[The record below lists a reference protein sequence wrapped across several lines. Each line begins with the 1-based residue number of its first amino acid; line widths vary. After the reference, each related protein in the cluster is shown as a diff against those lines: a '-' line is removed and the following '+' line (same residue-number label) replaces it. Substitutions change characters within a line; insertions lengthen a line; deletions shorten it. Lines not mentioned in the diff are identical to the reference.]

1 VNIRLNLIAVKTLIR
16 KEMVRVLRIWI
27 QTIVPPA
34 ITMTLYFI
42 IFGNLIGRRI
52 GTMDGFDYM
61 QYIAPG
67 LIMMS
72 VITNSYGNVVSSFF
86 GAKFGRHI
94 EEMLVSPMSSAAI
107 IIGHVAGGV
116 LRGLAVGALVT
127 VIALFF
133 TKLQVQHP
141 FVTVSIVLLSA
152 TVFSLAGFINALF
165 AKKFDDIAIVPTF
178 ILTPLTYLGGV
189 FYSISL
195 LPEFWQTVSKAN
207 PILYMVNAFRYGIL
221 GTSDI
226 SIGHAYAILVLFVT
240 LLFSA
245 CLFFL
250 NRGIGIRE

>member
-1 VNIRLNLIAVKTLIR
+1 
-16 KEMVRVLRIWI
+16 
-27 QTIVPPA
+27 
-34 ITMTLYFI
+34 
-42 IFGNLIGRRI
+42 
-52 GTMDGFDYM
+52 
-61 QYIAPG
+61 
-67 LIMMS
+67 
-72 VITNSYGNVVSSFF
+72 
-86 GAKFGRHI
+86 
-94 EEMLVSPMSSAAI
+94 MLVSPMSSAAI
-107 IIGHVAGGV
+107 VIGHVAGGV
-116 LRGLAVGALVT
+116 LRGLTVGALVT

-133 TKLQVQHP
+133 TRLQVEHP
-141 FVTVSIVLLSA
+141 FVTVSIVLLSS

-245 CLFFL
+245 CLYLL